1 MKTALEM
8 KNTAQAYKRAAEEQT
23 RKLLTSWMEHQVADE
38 IDTAAANMKY
48 SVMVRIPSIMTGQND
63 YIRSYLEN
71 FGYQVSITS
80 EMVHINW
87 ANPEQ

>member
-1 MKTALEM
+1 
-8 KNTAQAYKRAAEEQT
+8 
-23 RKLLTSWMEHQVADE
+23 
-38 IDTAAANMKY
+38 MKY